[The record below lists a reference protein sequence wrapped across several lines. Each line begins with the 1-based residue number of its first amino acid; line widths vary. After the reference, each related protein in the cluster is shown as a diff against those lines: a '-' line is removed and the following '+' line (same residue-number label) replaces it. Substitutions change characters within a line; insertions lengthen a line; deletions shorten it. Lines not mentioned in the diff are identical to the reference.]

1 MRNLI
6 FFIMLASCTSSA
18 PEEPTPAPQNEGEG
32 EGEVAQ
38 AKFVVGLRTQTVGEL
53 SRRFDDGSVL
63 TISQWAIVLSAVEVH
78 LCEEAAWQRFFIG
91 TANAHV
97 SNSITRLGTPVAED
111 LLRGTG
117 GAKIVGEIGPP
128 LGTFCRAYAVFTP
141 ADDDVLNFTAFSDT
155 DLLGHTAIVRGEF
168 VPPGVDPIP
177 IDWVW
182 DGNEVRTI
190 DLDSVS
196 LTAPT
201 DSFLLLVDKKV
212 DATLLDGLSVERVR
226 SGEAIDDLMKALF
239 SRVSLYRSGA
249 R

>member
-6 FFIMLASCTSSA
+6 FFILLASCTSNP
-18 PEEPTPAPQNEGEG
+18 PEESTPAPQNEVEV
-32 EGEVAQ
+32 EVAQ

-78 LCEEAAWQRFFIG
+78 LCEEAAWQSLFIG
-91 TANAHV
+91 TAHAHV

-111 LLRGTG
+111 LLKGSG

-128 LGTFCRAYAVFTP
+128 PGNFCRAYAVFTP

-155 DLLGHTAIVRGEF
+155 DLLGHTAIVRGQLTR
-168 VPPGVDPIP
+168 PGMEPIP
-177 IDWVW
+177 IEWFW
-182 DGNEVRTI
+182 DGNEVITI

-196 LTAPT
+196 LTTPT
-201 DSFLLLVDKKV
+201 DSFMLLVDKKV
-212 DATLLDGLSVERVR
+212 DATLLDELSVERVR

-249 R
+249 H